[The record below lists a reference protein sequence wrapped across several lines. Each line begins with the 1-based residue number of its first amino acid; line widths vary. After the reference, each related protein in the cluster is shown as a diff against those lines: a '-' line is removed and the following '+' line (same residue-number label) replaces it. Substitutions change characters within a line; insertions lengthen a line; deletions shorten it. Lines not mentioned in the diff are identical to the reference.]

1 METISARDRQRSRCW
16 TQIDRRSH
24 ETDRQGTCMTGEI
37 EDRQTGGDG
46 KEKDRR
52 VKRQSEGEK
61 AGRRILDNDR

>member
-1 METISARDRQRSRCW
+1 
-16 TQIDRRSH
+16 
-24 ETDRQGTCMTGEI
+24 MTGEI

-61 AGRRILDNDR
+61 ARRRILDNDR